1 MANPK
6 EPREKRADRRPYGKH
21 RSESSPKPHGKN
33 KVLEMPIRTHQNNE
47 TTEKNIPQAPNT
59 IGGNLNPSVAHEF
72 QNRAVSDKNAPDK
85 RARTPKPI
93 RQKDA

>member
-6 EPREKRADRRPYGKH
+6 EPREKRADRRPDGKH

-33 KVLEMPIRTHQNNE
+33 KVLEMPIRTQNE
-47 TTEKNIPQAPNT
+47 TNEKNIPQAPNT